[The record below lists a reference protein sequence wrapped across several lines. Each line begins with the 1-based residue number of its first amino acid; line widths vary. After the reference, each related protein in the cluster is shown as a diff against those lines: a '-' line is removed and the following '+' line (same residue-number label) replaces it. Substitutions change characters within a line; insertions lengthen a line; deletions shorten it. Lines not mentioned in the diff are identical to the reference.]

1 MMITTITTTTMVV
14 EIGTQAMTKF
24 LEEINGEVL
33 VDGMQLQ
40 HRMLKLTVSKN
51 LQLGI
56 ILAAVLQMINLN
68 GDDCDKDDR

>member
-1 MMITTITTTTMVV
+1 MMITTITTTMVV

-33 VDGMQLQ
+33 VDGMPLQ
-40 HRMLKLTVSKN
+40 HRMLKLTASKN
-51 LQLGI
+51 LLLGI